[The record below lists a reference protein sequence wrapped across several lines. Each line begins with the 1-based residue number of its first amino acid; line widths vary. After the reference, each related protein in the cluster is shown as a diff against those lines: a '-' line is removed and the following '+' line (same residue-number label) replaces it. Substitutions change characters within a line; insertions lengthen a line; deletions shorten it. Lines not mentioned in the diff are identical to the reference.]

1 MFREKRRG
9 TLRGAVAAPCH
20 RQGFFRIH
28 SLIILDGSTAVI
40 GTCEKTM
47 IYNRFTKN
55 TRDKSAVI
63 VTRRLGSVKLAARIL
78 VMKDGEAVQT
88 GTHEELIAREGEYK
102 RLYEAQ
108 EQWYSETASALLL
121 PLK

>member
-1 MFREKRRG
+1 
-9 TLRGAVAAPCH
+9 
-20 RQGFFRIH
+20 
-28 SLIILDGSTAVI
+28 
-40 GTCEKTM
+40 M

-88 GTHEELIAREGEYK
+88 GTHEELIAGTGSTK
-102 RLYEAQ
+102 G
-108 EQWYSETASALLL
+108 SARHRGRQGRRYRKIWLIFPKYAIL
-121 PLK
+121 

>member
-1 MFREKRRG
+1 M
-9 TLRGAVAAPCH
+9 L
-20 RQGFFRIH
+20 
-28 SLIILDGSTAVI
+28 ILDEPA
-40 GTCEKTM
+40 
-47 IYNRFTKN
+47 
-55 TRDKSAVI
+55 AVI
-63 VTRRLGSVKLAARIL
+63 VTHRLGSVKLAARIL